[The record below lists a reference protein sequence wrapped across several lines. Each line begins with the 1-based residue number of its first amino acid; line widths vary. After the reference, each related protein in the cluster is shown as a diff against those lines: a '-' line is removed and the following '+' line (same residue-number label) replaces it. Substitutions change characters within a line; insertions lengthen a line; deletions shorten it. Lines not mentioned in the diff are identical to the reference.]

1 MVAGAGIEDRPL
13 EFVVSFQNLVN
24 LPPPTAEN

>member
-13 EFVVSFQNLVN
+13 EFVVSFSELGQFAAA
-24 LPPPTAEN
+24 TAEN